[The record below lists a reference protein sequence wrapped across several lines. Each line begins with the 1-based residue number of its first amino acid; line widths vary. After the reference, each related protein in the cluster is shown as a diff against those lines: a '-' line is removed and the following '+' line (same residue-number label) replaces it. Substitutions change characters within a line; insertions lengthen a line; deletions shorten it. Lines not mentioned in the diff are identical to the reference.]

1 MDNIGTIMLN
11 FTMVITTFWIVS
23 RFLNTLYEKKKMSIW
38 ALTVWVVY
46 GVFQFIVQ
54 MHSGIASIFTT
65 LISIFLVTL
74 LSLIAYYD
82 FGKMNILIIVLFHAA
97 WALVEMIVFFIMHMT
112 PLEHANSDIIGTIIS
127 KIIMVVGIYIFS
139 EVWKDTSSTRFM
151 PLKNYLALL
160 FVPVG
165 SIYIAAEV
173 FYSNS
178 DTEQMFLS
186 MITFSILLLF
196 NIIILEIYSK
206 IDANFM
212 LEKEKAVYTQQ
223 VNMMSINTEEQKQI
237 MENFH
242 REKHDWLNKLIVLK
256 NQLENEDKEVAI
268 QSIDKIIKNSCDVE
282 AISNTGNKSI
292 DAILNVKYTVAK
304 EKGIEFFLKIFIP
317 VELPIDQCDI
327 AVVLGNALDNAIEAT
342 ERCQHSIRKIEI
354 IMGVKKESLVIVI
367 KNPFE
372 GSLKRNKNGNLLSTK
387 DDFNKHGYGINSI
400 KNVVARYGGNVF
412 IDEENGKFVIT
423 ISMNIPE
430 I

>member
-1 MDNIGTIMLN
+1 M
-11 FTMVITTFWIVS
+11 
-23 RFLNTLYEKKKMSIW
+23 
-38 ALTVWVVY
+38 
-46 GVFQFIVQ
+46 
-54 MHSGIASIFTT
+54 
-65 LISIFLVTL
+65 
-74 LSLIAYYD
+74 
-82 FGKMNILIIVLFHAA
+82 
-97 WALVEMIVFFIMHMT
+97 
-112 PLEHANSDIIGTIIS
+112 
-127 KIIMVVGIYIFS
+127 
-139 EVWKDTSSTRFM
+139 
-151 PLKNYLALL
+151 
-160 FVPVG
+160 
-165 SIYIAAEV
+165 
-173 FYSNS
+173 
-178 DTEQMFLS
+178 
-186 MITFSILLLF
+186 
-196 NIIILEIYSK
+196 
-206 IDANFM
+206 
-212 LEKEKAVYTQQ
+212 
-223 VNMMSINTEEQKQI
+223 
-237 MENFH
+237 
-242 REKHDWLNKLIVLK
+242 NKLIVLK

-342 ERCQHSIRKIEI
+342 ERCQHSVRKIEI

-387 DDFNKHGYGINSI
+387 DDFNKHGYGISSI
-400 KNVVARYGGNVF
+400 KNVVGRYGGNVF